1 MIEIT
6 KINNEKYCESCNS
19 CHNYIDKTMY
29 HLMIRFNNAGGQRIT
44 LCKKCLKELKQTI
57 KLR

>member
-1 MIEIT
+1 MIELE
-6 KINNEKYCESCNS
+6 KIDNEIAYESCNS
-19 CHNYIDKTMY
+19 CHNYTDKYLY
-29 HLMIRFNNAGGQRIT
+29 HLTIKFNNVNGQQVT